1 MWDIEV
7 DLVSVG
13 ACSGGLA
20 GAIATADAGGR
31 VLVADPAPRRGHDTS
46 GLTTRRRVHSRLGWL
61 HDGMDTETDRFL
73 VSLAEGLP
81 RPVRLSRDVP
91 VPTRVAIPT
100 ASADE
105 RVVEPFLGAR
115 LMEWAGQCLTSPY
128 GMLNSSVFGWD
139 GAHMR
144 TADGEAI
151 EVVSLGAI
159 DWHHGLG
166 EQALRDWMIDRARER
181 EVEMLTGAVMERLVF
196 EDGRVVG
203 VVLSTGDGP
212 LAVRARRGVTVGPL
226 EHDSSTLGAALA
238 GGEQRQV
245 CLVGRTASR
254 FGRVELLGS
263 AAVEAANRP
272 ASKQMCPGPAT
283 ASAFLL
289 GLHEPRRSSSALRR
303 YGKVHRHPAAGQ

>member
-13 ACSGGLA
+13 ASSGGLA

-31 VLVADPAPRRGHDTS
+31 VLVADPTSRRGQDTS
-46 GLTTRRRVHSRLGWL
+46 GLTTRRRVHSSLGWL
-61 HDGMDTETDRFL
+61 HDGTDTETDRFL

-81 RPVRLSRDVP
+81 RPVHLSRDVP
-91 VPTRVAIPT
+91 VPTRIAT
-100 ASADE
+100 ATGDE
-105 RVVEPFLGAR
+105 HVVEPFLGAR
-115 LMEWAGQCLTSPY
+115 LTEWAGQCLTSPY
-128 GMLNSSVFGWD
+128 GMLNSSVFAWD

-159 DWHHGLG
+159 DWRHGLS
-166 EQALRDWMIDRARER
+166 EQALRDWMIGRARER
-181 EVEMLTGAVMERLVF
+181 EVEILTGAEMERLVF

-203 VVLSTGDGP
+203 VVLSTGEGP
-212 LAVRARRGVTVGPL
+212 LAVRARRGVTVGPV
-226 EHDSSTLGAALA
+226 EHDWSTLGPAPV

-263 AAVEAANRP
+263 AAVEAASR
-272 ASKQMCPGPAT
+272 QMCPGPAT
-283 ASAFLL
+283 ASAFLV
-289 GLHEPRRSSSALRR
+289 GLHEPRRSPSVLRR
-303 YGKVHRHPAAGQ
+303 YGKVHWHPAAGQ